1 MISDLLKSD
10 PAAAASLLG
19 VTVADLPASQD
30 LMGLMSIMD
39 AVQQASL
46 TLAINES
53 WLALSAIT
61 ASGLIVLAAMG
72 PIRVPKLQ
80 FDDMQ
85 GAT

>member
-1 MISDLLKSD
+1 
-10 PAAAASLLG
+10 
-19 VTVADLPASQD
+19 
-30 LMGLMSIMD
+30 MD